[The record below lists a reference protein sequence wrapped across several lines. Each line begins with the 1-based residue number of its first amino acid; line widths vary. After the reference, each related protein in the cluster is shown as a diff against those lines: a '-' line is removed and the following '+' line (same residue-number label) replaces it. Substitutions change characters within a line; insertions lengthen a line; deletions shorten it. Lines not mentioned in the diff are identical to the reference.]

1 MTSIFGGCKHKTIIL
16 NGLLSV
22 YFNTKILAQFAK
34 TQIMTIEKILN
45 TDTLNQNI
53 KQNMFDKKARFF
65 LF

>member
-1 MTSIFGGCKHKTIIL
+1 MVF
-16 NGLLSV
+16 NVSV
-22 YFNTKILAQFAK
+22 YFNTKILAQLAK
-34 TQIMTIEKILN
+34 TQIMKIEKILN